1 MADAKKKGNNIP
13 RTPAKGGK
21 PAKKKSGQVPVVK
34 AGGVGRQIPWMT
46 IGAVAVIIAIIAGLA
61 VYLVPKYLDQ
71 REVEKFA
78 PSASNPDPSDKI
90 DGVTKIYYPAGQH
103 VQPTQR
109 VAYDQSPPF
118 GGPHDAVWAACTG
131 IVYPNQLRTEN
142 AVHALEHG
150 AVWIAYNPDT
160 IAAGDLDT
168 LKDKVDGE
176 PYMLMSPYAGL
187 DKPIS
192 LQSWG
197 HQLKLDSAGD
207 KRIDQF
213 IEALR
218 QNSNSGV
225 YPGQPDATAYP
236 EVGASCSA
244 TPPSFDPNNPPPAD
258 VGPLP
263 ADAIPMD
270 GTGTTPAA
278 EESGVVA
285 PEQQL
290 TTSPAVPAQTTPA
303 EPAQTTAAEPVPST
317 PVG

>member
-1 MADAKKKGNNIP
+1 MADADKKGNKIP
-13 RTPAKGGK
+13 KKPSTAGK
-21 PAKKKSGQVPVVK
+21 SGKKKAGQVPAVK

-46 IGAVAVIIAIIAGLA
+46 IGAVVVIIALVGGLA
-61 VYLVPKYLDQ
+61 AYLVPKYLDQ
-71 REVEKFA
+71 REVAKFT
-78 PSASNPDPSDKI
+78 PSSSNPDPSDKI

-160 IAAGDLDT
+160 IAPGDLDI
-168 LKDKVDGE
+168 LQDKVEGE
-176 PYMLMSPYAGL
+176 PYMLMSPYPGL
-187 DKPIS
+187 DTPIS

-207 KRIDQF
+207 ERVDQF

-236 EVGASCSA
+236 EIGASCAA
-244 TPPSFDPNNPPPAD
+244 TPGAFDPNSPPPAD
-258 VGPLP
+258 VGPIP

-270 GTGTTPAA
+270 GTGTTPAT
-278 EESGVVA
+278 EEGLVA
-285 PEQQL
+285 PEQPM
-290 TTSPAVPAQTTPA
+290 TTAPAPAQPVPATPA
-303 EPAQTTAAEPVPST
+303 
-317 PVG
+317 G

>member
-1 MADAKKKGNNIP
+1 MADADKKGNKIP
-13 RTPAKGGK
+13 KKPSTAGK
-21 PAKKKSGQVPVVK
+21 SGKKKAGQVPVVK

-46 IGAVAVIIAIIAGLA
+46 IGAVVVIIALVGGLA
-61 VYLVPKYLDQ
+61 AYLVPKYLDQ
-71 REVEKFA
+71 REVAKFT
-78 PSASNPDPSDKI
+78 PSSSNPDPSDKI

-160 IAAGDLDT
+160 IAPGDLDI
-168 LKDKVDGE
+168 LQDNVEGE
-176 PYMLMSPYAGL
+176 SYMLMSPYPGL
-187 DKPIS
+187 DTPIS

-207 KRIDQF
+207 ERVDQF

-236 EVGASCSA
+236 EIGASCAA
-244 TPPSFDPNNPPPAD
+244 TPGAFDPNNPPPAD
-258 VGPLP
+258 VGPIP

-270 GTGTTPAA
+270 GTGTTPAT
-278 EESGVVA
+278 EEGLVA
-285 PEQQL
+285 PEQPM
-290 TTSPAVPAQTTPA
+290 TTAPATPAQPVPATPA
-303 EPAQTTAAEPVPST
+303 
-317 PVG
+317 G

>member
-1 MADAKKKGNNIP
+1 MADADKKGNKIP
-13 RTPAKGGK
+13 KKPSTAGK
-21 PAKKKSGQVPVVK
+21 SGKKKAGQVPVVK

-46 IGAVAVIIAIIAGLA
+46 IGAVVVIIALVGGLA
-61 VYLVPKYLDQ
+61 AYLVPKYLDQ
-71 REVEKFA
+71 REVAKFT
-78 PSASNPDPSDKI
+78 PSSSNPDPSDKI

-160 IAAGDLDT
+160 IAPGDLDI
-168 LKDKVDGE
+168 LQDKVEGE
-176 PYMLMSPYAGL
+176 SYMLMSPYPGL
-187 DKPIS
+187 DTPIS

-207 KRIDQF
+207 ERVDQF

-236 EVGASCSA
+236 EIGASCAA
-244 TPPSFDPNNPPPAD
+244 TPGAFDPNNPPPAD
-258 VGPLP
+258 VGPIP

-270 GTGTTPAA
+270 GTGTTPAT
-278 EESGVVA
+278 EEGLVA
-285 PEQQL
+285 PEQPM
-290 TTSPAVPAQTTPA
+290 TTAPAPAQPVPATPA
-303 EPAQTTAAEPVPST
+303 
-317 PVG
+317 G

>member
-1 MADAKKKGNNIP
+1 MADADKKGNKIP
-13 RTPAKGGK
+13 KKPSTAGK
-21 PAKKKSGQVPVVK
+21 SGKKKAGQVPVVK

-46 IGAVAVIIAIIAGLA
+46 IGAVVVIIALVGGLA
-61 VYLVPKYLDQ
+61 AYLVPKYLDQ
-71 REVEKFA
+71 REVAKFT

-160 IAAGDLDT
+160 IAPGDLDI
-168 LKDKVDGE
+168 LQDKVEGE
-176 PYMLMSPYAGL
+176 SYMLMSPYPDL
-187 DKPIS
+187 NTPIS

-207 KRIDQF
+207 ERVDQF

-236 EVGASCSA
+236 EIGASCAA
-244 TPPSFDPNNPPPAD
+244 TPGAFDPNNPPPAGA
-258 VGPLP
+258 GPIP

-270 GTGTTPAA
+270 GTGTTPAT
-278 EESGVVA
+278 EEGLVA
-285 PEQQL
+285 PEQPI
-290 TTSPAVPAQTTPA
+290 TTAPAPATPAQPVPATPA
-303 EPAQTTAAEPVPST
+303 
-317 PVG
+317 G

>member
-1 MADAKKKGNNIP
+1 MADADKKGNKIP
-13 RTPAKGGK
+13 KKPSTAGK
-21 PAKKKSGQVPVVK
+21 SGKKKAGQVPVVK

-46 IGAVAVIIAIIAGLA
+46 IGAVVVIIALVGGLA
-61 VYLVPKYLDQ
+61 AYLVPKYLDQ
-71 REVEKFA
+71 REVAKFT

-160 IAAGDLDT
+160 IAPGDLDI
-168 LKDKVDGE
+168 LQDKVEGE
-176 PYMLMSPYAGL
+176 PYMLMSPYPGL
-187 DKPIS
+187 DTPIS

-207 KRIDQF
+207 ERVDQF

-236 EVGASCSA
+236 EIGASCAA
-244 TPPSFDPNNPPPAD
+244 TPGAFDPNSPPPAD
-258 VGPLP
+258 VGPIP

-270 GTGTTPAA
+270 GTGTTPAT
-278 EESGVVA
+278 EEGLVA
-285 PEQQL
+285 PEQPM
-290 TTSPAVPAQTTPA
+290 TTAPAPAQPTPAQPVPATPA
-303 EPAQTTAAEPVPST
+303 
-317 PVG
+317 G

>member
-1 MADAKKKGNNIP
+1 MADADKKGNKIP
-13 RTPAKGGK
+13 KK
-21 PAKKKSGQVPVVK
+21 PSTTGRSGKKKAGQVPVVK

-46 IGAVAVIIAIIAGLA
+46 IGAVVVIIALVGGLA
-61 VYLVPKYLDQ
+61 AYLVPKYLDQ
-71 REVEKFA
+71 REVAKFT

-160 IAAGDLDT
+160 IAPGDLDI
-168 LKDKVDGE
+168 LQDKVEGE
-176 PYMLMSPYAGL
+176 PYMLMSPYPGL
-187 DKPIS
+187 DTPIS

-207 KRIDQF
+207 ERVDQF

-236 EVGASCSA
+236 EIGASCAA
-244 TPPSFDPNNPPPAD
+244 TPGAFDPNSPPPAD
-258 VGPLP
+258 VGPIP

-270 GTGTTPAA
+270 GTGTTPAT
-278 EESGVVA
+278 EEGLVA
-285 PEQQL
+285 PEQPM
-290 TTSPAVPAQTTPA
+290 TTAPAPAQPVPATPA
-303 EPAQTTAAEPVPST
+303 
-317 PVG
+317 G

>member
-1 MADAKKKGNNIP
+1 MADADKKGNKIP
-13 RTPAKGGK
+13 KKPSTAGK
-21 PAKKKSGQVPVVK
+21 SGKKKAGQVPVVK

-46 IGAVAVIIAIIAGLA
+46 IGAVVVILALVGGLA
-61 VYLVPKYLDQ
+61 AYLVPKYLDQ
-71 REVEKFA
+71 REVAKFT

-160 IAAGDLDT
+160 IAPGDLDI
-168 LKDKVDGE
+168 LQDKVEGE
-176 PYMLMSPYAGL
+176 PYMLMSPYPGL
-187 DKPIS
+187 DTPIS

-207 KRIDQF
+207 ERVDQF

-236 EVGASCSA
+236 EIGASCAA
-244 TPPSFDPNNPPPAD
+244 TPGAFDPNSPPPAD
-258 VGPLP
+258 VGPIP

-270 GTGTTPAA
+270 GTGTTPAT
-278 EESGVVA
+278 EEGLVA
-285 PEQQL
+285 PEQPM
-290 TTSPAVPAQTTPA
+290 TTAPAPAQPVPATPA
-303 EPAQTTAAEPVPST
+303 
-317 PVG
+317 G

>member
-1 MADAKKKGNNIP
+1 MADADKKGNKIP
-13 RTPAKGGK
+13 KKPSTAGK
-21 PAKKKSGQVPVVK
+21 SGKKKAGQVPVVK

-46 IGAVAVIIAIIAGLA
+46 IGAVVVIIALVGGLA
-61 VYLVPKYLDQ
+61 AYLVPKYLDQ
-71 REVEKFA
+71 REVAKFT

-160 IAAGDLDT
+160 IAPGDLDI
-168 LKDKVDGE
+168 LQDKVEGE
-176 PYMLMSPYAGL
+176 PYMLMSPYPGL
-187 DKPIS
+187 DTPIS

-207 KRIDQF
+207 ERVDQF

-236 EVGASCSA
+236 EIGASCAA
-244 TPPSFDPNNPPPAD
+244 TPGAFDPNSPPPAD
-258 VGPLP
+258 VGPIP

-270 GTGTTPAA
+270 GTGTTPAT
-278 EESGVVA
+278 EEGLVA
-285 PEQQL
+285 PEQPM
-290 TTSPAVPAQTTPA
+290 TTAPAPAQPVPATPA
-303 EPAQTTAAEPVPST
+303 
-317 PVG
+317 G

>member
-1 MADAKKKGNNIP
+1 MADADKKGNKIP
-13 RTPAKGGK
+13 KKPSTAGK
-21 PAKKKSGQVPVVK
+21 SGKKKAGQVPVVK

-46 IGAVAVIIAIIAGLA
+46 IGAVVVIIALVGGLA
-61 VYLVPKYLDQ
+61 AYLVPKYLDQ
-71 REVEKFA
+71 REVAKFT

-150 AVWIAYNPDT
+150 AVWISYNPDT
-160 IAAGDLDT
+160 IAPGDLDI
-168 LKDKVDGE
+168 LQDKVEGE
-176 PYMLMSPYAGL
+176 PYMLMSPYPGL
-187 DKPIS
+187 DTPIS

-207 KRIDQF
+207 ERVDQF

-236 EVGASCSA
+236 EIGASCAA
-244 TPPSFDPNNPPPAD
+244 TPGAFDPNSPPPAD
-258 VGPLP
+258 VGPIP

-270 GTGTTPAA
+270 GTGTTPAT
-278 EESGVVA
+278 EEGLVA
-285 PEQQL
+285 PEQPM
-290 TTSPAVPAQTTPA
+290 TTAPAPAQPVPATPA
-303 EPAQTTAAEPVPST
+303 
-317 PVG
+317 G

>member
-1 MADAKKKGNNIP
+1 MADADKKGNKIP
-13 RTPAKGGK
+13 KKPSTAGK
-21 PAKKKSGQVPVVK
+21 SGKKKAGQVPVVK

-46 IGAVAVIIAIIAGLA
+46 IGAVVVIIALVGGLA
-61 VYLVPKYLDQ
+61 AYLVPKYLDQ
-71 REVEKFA
+71 REVAKFT
-78 PSASNPDPSDKI
+78 PSSSNPDPSDKI

-160 IAAGDLDT
+160 IAPGDLDI
-168 LKDKVDGE
+168 LQDKVEGE
-176 PYMLMSPYAGL
+176 SYMLMSPYPGL
-187 DKPIS
+187 DTPIS

-207 KRIDQF
+207 ERVDQF

-236 EVGASCSA
+236 EIGASCAA
-244 TPPSFDPNNPPPAD
+244 TPGAFDPNSPPPAD
-258 VGPLP
+258 VGPIP

-270 GTGTTPAA
+270 GTGTTPAT
-278 EESGVVA
+278 EEGLVA
-285 PEQQL
+285 PEQPM
-290 TTSPAVPAQTTPA
+290 TTAPAPAQPVPATPA
-303 EPAQTTAAEPVPST
+303 
-317 PVG
+317 G

>member
-1 MADAKKKGNNIP
+1 MADADKKGNKIP
-13 RTPAKGGK
+13 KKPSTAGK
-21 PAKKKSGQVPVVK
+21 SGKKKAGQVPVVK

-46 IGAVAVIIAIIAGLA
+46 IGAVVVIIALVGGLA
-61 VYLVPKYLDQ
+61 AYLVPKYLDQ
-71 REVEKFA
+71 REVAKFT
-78 PSASNPDPSDKI
+78 PSSSNPDPSDKI

-160 IAAGDLDT
+160 IAPGDLDI
-168 LKDKVDGE
+168 LQDKVEGE
-176 PYMLMSPYAGL
+176 SYMLMSPYPGL
-187 DKPIS
+187 DTPIS

-207 KRIDQF
+207 ERVDQF

-236 EVGASCSA
+236 EIGASCAA
-244 TPPSFDPNNPPPAD
+244 TPGAFDPNNPPPAD
-258 VGPLP
+258 VGPIP

-270 GTGTTPAA
+270 GTGTTPAT
-278 EESGVVA
+278 EEGLVA
-285 PEQQL
+285 PEQPM
-290 TTSPAVPAQTTPA
+290 TTAPATPEQPVPATPA
-303 EPAQTTAAEPVPST
+303 
-317 PVG
+317 G